1 MLSNYSC
8 LSSQKEHLEFHG
20 GTVHVGD
27 LWPRAR
33 CCLRLVAGCGSARGC
48 RCSFGNACRQ
58 NSQVRQ
64 ESSRMVNCLLDSR
77 VSCGLISQG
86 CIT

>member
-1 MLSNYSC
+1 MLYNYSC

-20 GTVHVGD
+20 GTVHVGN

-33 CCLRLVAGCGSARGC
+33 CCLRLVSGCGSARGC
-48 RCSFGNACRQ
+48 SLGSACRQ

-64 ESSRMVNCLLDSR
+64 ESSRKVNCLLDSR
-77 VSCGLISQG
+77 VSCGLVSQR